1 MYRLKPAIFL
11 LIILITFTSCDGLKE
26 SMSKVFDT
34 SARTKYERQFS
45 GPDSLMTKWKGE
57 YTRAAG
63 NSLEIS
69 DGFTFTAFSANND
82 LHAYGYSLP
91 LTQGDDLRITVSSQN
106 PQTKFFIDVYSA
118 DSSAET
124 PKSELLKNGLLTKV
138 IERTGVYRVIIQP
151 EIMHQGDFT
160 VSIYTQP
167 SLSFPVAGKGNKD
180 AQSFW
185 GAARDSGARSHEGV
199 DIFAKRGT
207 PVVAATD
214 GYITRTGNSGL
225 GGKQVWQRDGIFG
238 YSYYYAHLDSI
249 ITADGRQVKAGDTLG
264 LVGSTGNAEGGAS
277 HLHFG
282 IYGSGGA
289 VDPYPFIRLRFAP
302 EATEVAR
309 PSGSVVKAGTNIR
322 SGPDTDYEILS
333 VTAELS
339 EAKILA
345 GNGKWFH
352 IRLENGAEGF
362 VSASG
367 IK

>member
-1 MYRLKPAIFL
+1 MYRLKRAIFL
-11 LIILITFTSCDGLKE
+11 LIILMTFTCCEGLKD
-26 SMSKVFDT
+26 SVSGLFDT
-34 SARTKYERQFS
+34 SARAKYERQFS
-45 GPDSLMTKWKGE
+45 GPDNLMTQWKVE

-124 PKSELLKNGLLTKV
+124 PKSELLKNGLFTKV
-138 IERTGVYRVIIQP
+138 IERTGVYRIIIQP
-151 EIMHQGDFT
+151 EIVHQGDFT

-167 SLSFPVAGKGNKD
+167 SLGFPVAGKGNKD

-207 PVVAATD
+207 PVVAVTD

-225 GGKQVWQRDGIFG
+225 GGKHVWQRDGIFG

-249 ITADGRQVKAGDTLG
+249 ITADGLQVKAGDTLG
-264 LVGSTGNAEGGAS
+264 LVGSTGNAEGGAP

-289 VDPYPFIRLRFAP
+289 VDPFPFIRQRSAP

-309 PSGSVVKAGTNIR
+309 PSGLSVKAGTNIR
-322 SGPDTDYEILS
+322 VGPGTEYRIAATSSEISKAKFLGGD
-333 VTAELS
+333 EL
-339 EAKILA
+339 
-345 GNGKWFH
+345 WYH
-352 IRLENGAEGF
+352 IRLTDGTEGF
-362 VSASG
+362 VTASR
-367 IK
+367 IE